1 MTAHDVQG
9 IAADAVTDGPA
20 ETSAGPDSLLHGQML
35 CDPVSVP
42 PTSRNIRNGEG
53 RSPRRWRPTHSSVVD
68 METMAPAPVRALV
81 VDDDPNVCH
90 TVAAMLA
97 ARGYVVQEA
106 RLPSEAFQ
114 LAEAGNEFDLLVTD
128 VILPEMTGLE
138 LARRLAT
145 QWPSLRVVYTS
156 GYASGSVMAPGA
168 VVAGSAFLTK
178 PFLSSQLVQAAET
191 ALGLAAASAA

>member
-1 MTAHDVQG
+1 MRAPRPEVRPKRGGPITATVR
-9 IAADAVTDGPA
+9 P
-20 ETSAGPDSLLHGQML
+20 PDSFSADIE
-35 CDPVSVP
+35 C
-42 PTSRNIRNGEG
+42 
-53 RSPRRWRPTHSSVVD
+53 
-68 METMAPAPVRALV
+68 MANDTVRTLV

-114 LAEAGNEFDLLVTD
+114 LAGAGGEFDLLVTD
-128 VILPEMTGLE
+128 VILPQMTGLE

-145 QWPSLRVVYTS
+145 QWPHLRVVYTS
-156 GYASGSVMAPGA
+156 GYASGSIMAPGA

-191 ALGLAAASAA
+191 ALGVATATAA